1 MDKYLLQLRDRGVVT
16 LPKTVRQH
24 YGLGPD
30 TPLTLVDWNGVFILS
45 PRIPVVTELAKQIAA
60 ERAAAGLSVQDLLR
74 AWTQERYGPDAP
86 QSEDA

>member
-1 MDKYLLQLRDRGVVT
+1 MVT
-16 LPKTVRQH
+16 LPKAVRQH

-45 PRIPVVTELAKQIAA
+45 PRIPVVTDLAKQIAV

-74 AWTQERYGPDAP
+74 TWDQERYGADVP